1 MPRIVSLIAIS
12 ARPSALHAPHRD
24 AGFVQLRRREFVVL
38 IHDAKPAPVERDV
51 RQEQIAL
58 VRPTLRY
65 EFLRPA
71 LGVSPRSAFKPSAA
85 VGMVSEAQLTM
96 IVAGHEC
103 GGQ

>member
-1 MPRIVSLIAIS
+1 MTPNPRRL
-12 ARPSALHAPHRD
+12 
-24 AGFVQLRRREFVVL
+24 
-38 IHDAKPAPVERDV
+38 ERDV

-71 LGVSPRSAFKPSAA
+71 LGVSHRSAFKPSAA
-85 VGMVSEAQLTM
+85 VEMVSEAQLTM
-96 IVAGHEC
+96 IAAGHEC

>member
-1 MPRIVSLIAIS
+1 MHRIAT
-12 ARPSALHAPHRD
+12 P
-24 AGFVQLRRREFVVL
+24 GFVQLRRREFVVL

-58 VRPTLRY
+58 VCPTLRY

>member
-1 MPRIVSLIAIS
+1 MHRIAT
-12 ARPSALHAPHRD
+12 P
-24 AGFVQLRRREFVVL
+24 GFVQLRGELVVL

-51 RQEQIAL
+51 RQIAL

-71 LGVSPRSAFKPSAA
+71 PGVSPRSAFKPSAA
-85 VGMVSEAQLTM
+85 VGVVSEAQLTM